1 MSRRV
6 ITRTPIIDKEC
17 LIEALKASNCQY
29 QDQGNRIS
37 VQIGCGITYIQKDT
51 HFSVDYYSDHR
62 DEKNFVESVN
72 KAYLRIYKAKLER
85 LERERLEAE
94 AIKERERL
102 EEEAR
107 REREKLE
114 AFKEAQK
121 AQIIEKAK
129 KQGYKVKEVKKGDK
143 IQLVCVRYA

>member
-85 LERERLEAE
+85 LERERLLKKQKSKATKSKKSKK
-94 AIKERERL
+94 AIKSSL
-102 EEEAR
+102 
-107 REREKLE
+107 
-114 AFKEAQK
+114 
-121 AQIIEKAK
+121 
-129 KQGYKVKEVKKGDK
+129 Y
-143 IQLVCVRYA
+143 VCDMGKR

>member
-6 ITRTPIIDKEC
+6 TTRIPIIDREC

-29 QDQGNRIS
+29 IDQGNQIIA
-37 VQIGCGITYIQKDT
+37 QIGYGITYTQRDT
-51 HFSVDYYSDHR
+51 HFSVNYYSDHI
-62 DEKNFVESVN
+62 DERSFVESVN
-72 KAYLRIYKAKLER
+72 TAYLRIYKTKLER
-85 LERERLEAE
+85 LE
-94 AIKERERL
+94 KERL

-107 REREKLE
+107 KERERLE

>member
-51 HFSVDYYSDHR
+51 HFSVDYYSDHI
-62 DEKNFVESVN
+62 DERNFVESVN

-85 LERERLEAE
+85 LERERLEEE
-94 AIKERERL
+94 ARKERERL
-102 EEEAR
+102 D
-107 REREKLE
+107 

-143 IQLVCVRYA
+143 IQLVCVRYG

>member
-6 ITRTPIIDKEC
+6 TTRIPIIDKEC

-29 QDQGNRIS
+29 IDQGTQIIA
-37 VQIGCGITYIQKDT
+37 QIGYGITYTQRDT
-51 HFSVDYYSDHR
+51 HFSVNYYSDHI
-62 DEKNFVESVN
+62 DERSFVESVN
-72 KAYLRIYKAKLER
+72 KAYLRIYKTKLER
-85 LERERLEAE
+85 LE
-94 AIKERERL
+94 KERL

-107 REREKLE
+107 KERERLE

-129 KQGYKVKEVKKGDK
+129 KQGYKVKEIKKGDK

>member
-6 ITRTPIIDKEC
+6 ITRTPIIDREC
-17 LIEALKASNCQY
+17 LIEALKASSCQY
-29 QDQGNRIS
+29 IDQGTQIS
-37 VQIGCGITYIQKDT
+37 VQIGHCANITYTQKDT
-51 HFSVDYYSDHR
+51 HFSVDYYSDHI
-62 DEKNFVESVN
+62 DERNFVESTN

-85 LERERLEAE
+85 LERERLEEE
-94 AIKERERL
+94 ARKERER
-102 EEEAR
+102 
-107 REREKLE
+107 LE

-143 IQLVCVRYA
+143 IQLVCVRYV

>member
-6 ITRTPIIDKEC
+6 TTRTPIIDKEC

-29 QDQGNRIS
+29 IDQGTQIS
-37 VQIGCGITYIQKDT
+37 VRIGYANITYTQRDT
-51 HFSVDYYSDHR
+51 HFSVDYYSDHI
-62 DEKNFVESVN
+62 DERSFVESVN

-85 LERERLEAE
+85 LERERLEEE
-94 AIKERERL
+94 ARKERER
-102 EEEAR
+102 
-107 REREKLE
+107 LE

-143 IQLVCVRYA
+143 IQLVCVRYG

>member
-6 ITRTPIIDKEC
+6 TTRIPIIDREC

-29 QDQGNRIS
+29 IDQGNQIIA
-37 VQIGCGITYIQKDT
+37 QIGYGITYTQRDT
-51 HFSVDYYSDHR
+51 HFSVNYYSDHI
-62 DEKNFVESVN
+62 DERSFVESVN
-72 KAYLRIYKAKLER
+72 TVYLRIYKTKL
-85 LERERLEAE
+85 
-94 AIKERERL
+94 ERL

-107 REREKLE
+107 KERERLE

-121 AQIIEKAK
+121 TQIIEKAK

>member
-29 QDQGNRIS
+29 IDQGTQIS
-37 VQIGCGITYIQKDT
+37 VRIGHYANITYTQRDT
-51 HFSVDYYSDHR
+51 HFSVDYYSDHI
-62 DEKNFVESVN
+62 DERNFVESVN

-85 LERERLEAE
+85 LERERLEEE
-94 AIKERERL
+94 ARKERER
-102 EEEAR
+102 
-107 REREKLE
+107 LE

-143 IQLVCVRYA
+143 IQLVCVRYG

>member
-51 HFSVDYYSDHR
+51 HFSVDYYSDHI
-62 DEKNFVESVN
+62 DERNFVESVN

-85 LERERLEAE
+85 LERERLEEE
-94 AIKERERL
+94 ARKERER
-102 EEEAR
+102 
-107 REREKLE
+107 LE

-143 IQLVCVRYA
+143 IQLVCVRYV

>member
-37 VQIGCGITYIQKDT
+37 VQIGYANITYIQKDT
-51 HFSVDYYSDHR
+51 HFSVDYYSDHINER
-62 DEKNFVESVN
+62 NFVESTN

-85 LERERLEAE
+85 LERERLEEE
-94 AIKERERL
+94 ARKERER
-102 EEEAR
+102 
-107 REREKLE
+107 LE

-121 AQIIEKAK
+121 AQIIEKA
-129 KQGYKVKEVKKGDK
+129 
-143 IQLVCVRYA
+143 

>member
-37 VQIGCGITYIQKDT
+37 VQIGYANITYIQKDT
-51 HFSVDYYSDHR
+51 HFSVDYYSDHINER
-62 DEKNFVESVN
+62 NFVESTN

-85 LERERLEAE
+85 LERERLEEE
-94 AIKERERL
+94 ARKERER
-102 EEEAR
+102 
-107 REREKLE
+107 LE

-143 IQLVCVRYA
+143 IQLVCVRYG

>member
-51 HFSVDYYSDHR
+51 HFSVDYYSDHI
-62 DEKNFVESVN
+62 DERNFVESVN

-85 LERERLEAE
+85 LERERLEE
-94 AIKERERL
+94 ETRKERER
-102 EEEAR
+102 
-107 REREKLE
+107 LE

-143 IQLVCVRYA
+143 IQLVCVRYG

>member
-6 ITRTPIIDKEC
+6 TTRIPIIDREC

-29 QDQGNRIS
+29 IDQGNQIIA
-37 VQIGCGITYIQKDT
+37 QIGYGITYTQRDT
-51 HFSVDYYSDHR
+51 HFSVNYYSDHI
-62 DEKNFVESVN
+62 DERSFVESVN
-72 KAYLRIYKAKLER
+72 TAYLRIYKTKLER
-85 LERERLEAE
+85 LE
-94 AIKERERL
+94 KERL

-107 REREKLE
+107 KGRERLE

>member
-6 ITRTPIIDKEC
+6 TTRIPIIDREC

-29 QDQGNRIS
+29 IDQGTQIIA
-37 VQIGCGITYIQKDT
+37 QIGYADIIYTQKNT
-51 HFSVDYYSDHR
+51 HFSVNYYSDHI
-62 DEKNFVESVN
+62 DERSFVESVN
-72 KAYLRIYKAKLER
+72 TAYLRIYKTKLER
-85 LERERLEAE
+85 LE
-94 AIKERERL
+94 KERL

-107 REREKLE
+107 KERERLE

-129 KQGYKVKEVKKGDK
+129 KQGYKVKEIKKGDK

>member
-6 ITRTPIIDKEC
+6 TTRIPIIDREC

-29 QDQGNRIS
+29 IDQGTQIIA
-37 VQIGCGITYIQKDT
+37 QIGYGITYTQRDT
-51 HFSVDYYSDHR
+51 HFSVNYYSDHI
-62 DEKNFVESVN
+62 DERSFVESVN
-72 KAYLRIYKAKLER
+72 TAYLRIYKTKL
-85 LERERLEAE
+85 
-94 AIKERERL
+94 ERL

-107 REREKLE
+107 KERERLE

-121 AQIIEKAK
+121 TQIIEKAK